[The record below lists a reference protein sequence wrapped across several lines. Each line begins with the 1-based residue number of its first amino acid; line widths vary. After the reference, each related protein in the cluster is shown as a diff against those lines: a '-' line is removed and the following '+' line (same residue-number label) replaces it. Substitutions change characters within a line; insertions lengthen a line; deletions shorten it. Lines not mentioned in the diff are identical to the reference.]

1 MRKKLVAGNWKMNHS
16 IASAVAFV
24 KAVAPQMTREQLIC
38 VPSTMLA
45 AVSAAA
51 KGTFLKVG
59 AQNMHFEDSGAF
71 TGEVS
76 ADMILEAGATYCILG
91 HSERRQYFGET
102 DETVNRKLKKAH
114 EKGLLPIVCCG
125 EDLNQRESGI
135 AMDWVKGQIENA
147 FDGISAEMAKNTIIA
162 YEPIWAIGTGKTA
175 SAQDAEE
182 ICAHIRSVLA
192 ALYGEKTADE
202 ICIQYGGS
210 VKANNI
216 AELMAMKNID
226 GALVGGASLKADDF
240 LALCRAAEERY

>member
-16 IASAVAFV
+16 IATAVEFV
-24 KAVAPQMTREQLIC
+24 KRVAPNMKHEQLIC

-45 AVSAAA
+45 PVSAATE
-51 KGTFLKVG
+51 GSLLKVG

-76 ADMILEAGATYCILG
+76 ADMIQEAGATYCILG

-114 EKGLLPIVCCG
+114 AKGILPIVCCG
-125 EDLNQRESGI
+125 EDLSQRESGI
-135 AMDWVKGQIENA
+135 TMEWVKSQIEKA
-147 FDGISAEMAKNTIIA
+147 FAGVRAEDAEKTIVA

-175 SAQDAEE
+175 SASDAEE
-182 ICAHIRSVLA
+182 VCAHIRCVLA
-192 ALYGEKTADE
+192 SLYDPETADS

-210 VKANNI
+210 VKASNI
-216 AELMAMKNID
+216 AELMAMENID
-226 GALVGGASLKADDF
+226 GALVGGASIKPDDF
-240 LALCRAAEERY
+240 LALCEAAEGYF